1 MAIATEQKQTF
12 RAAAP
17 GRLSSAQV
25 WDTIGRHSF
34 AVVSHVT
41 PDGEPR
47 SSGVVYT
54 AVGRRLFVV
63 VGKDSWKA
71 RHIALAGQ
79 VAVTVTVRRGG
90 VLALAFPIPPAA
102 ISFHGTAIVHQ
113 PEAPPTDGVA
123 EALKKL
129 APMLPPHQRDEVAVI
144 EVIPEGHF
152 LTYGI
157 GVSLMQMRDPAQASA
172 RVPVS

>member
-1 MAIATEQKQTF
+1 MAIATHNAEPQTS
-12 RAAAP
+12 AP

-25 WDTIGRHSF
+25 WDVITRNSF

-41 PDGEPR
+41 PEGAPR

-54 AVGRRLFVV
+54 AIGHRLFVA
-63 VGKDSWKA
+63 VGKNSWKA
-71 RHIALAGQ
+71 RHIARAGQ

-90 VLALAFPIPPAA
+90 PLALLFPIPPAA
-102 ISFHGTAIVHQ
+102 ISFHGSASVHQ
-113 PEAPPTDGVA
+113 PGTLPTAQVV
-123 EALKKL
+123 EALQKL

-144 EVIPEGHF
+144 EIMPEGHF